1 MSKLSSIIFFVTGVV
16 LLALC
21 STRAQT
27 SGPVLYAGVKLIT
40 ANYSVQAG
48 DQVIVAFLT
57 NGIVTNNLATTGK
70 MVTIISK
77 GAGGS
82 LVITNTLGAIFT
94 FPGLGTNQTPSGVQ
108 LGAWNS
114 PSNMWTGVYDGTNW

>member
-1 MSKLSSIIFFVTGVV
+1 MSRLTSILFFVAASMLLV
-16 LLALC
+16 LA
-21 STRAQT
+21 STRAQS
-27 SGPVLYAGVKLIT
+27 SGPVLYASVRTIT

-48 DQVIVAFLT
+48 DQVLICYLT
-57 NGIVTNNLATTGK
+57 NGLVTNNLATLGK

-77 GAGGS
+77 APGGS

-94 FPGLGTNQTPSGVQ
+94 YPGLGTNQTPSGLK
-108 LGAWNS
+108 LGAWSS